1 MKNKR
6 WLLSLIMVAII
17 ATGCTGCSVKN
28 QEKRLSALGS
38 TTDNKKVNTLGN
50 TNGNLANEGKV
61 ASQGNWIYFGAK
73 DGLYKSK
80 ADGSQKQKL
89 CEGYKGS
96 SVYWINVVDDW
107 VYFASIGLYK
117 VKTDGSNYQQIDSQ
131 DLRGVHVI
139 GDWIYYGSEYKMK
152 TDGFGKE
159 KLDTR
164 NAAAGY
170 TINIVDDWIYFFDKD
185 KENNNGIFKMKT
197 DGSNKQKILSGRA
210 DYMIVDGNWIYYVNY
225 KDNSLYKMS
234 LDGTDNELLLKG
246 NISNLNIV
254 DDWIYYNGDYNDK
267 PSLCKIKT
275 NGSDN
280 QLICHDNAVNINI
293 IDGWI
298 YYEIKDDNFN
308 TIYKI
313 KIDGSDKQVFF
324 KGTDITEDKN
334 VKKEQDMSE
343 EEIMKQLDES
353 VKRSEEKALLEES
366 GQDGTKEYNALS
378 LSKNN
383 IDSSSKPKGAWVYKL
398 KIENN
403 NLIVWGSLDCNSQG
417 SSQIK
422 HLKDQKRIF
431 KLSDNVDLGLDWVGN
446 EDKQI
451 KYFNDN
457 GQNMNSE
464 AFFFRTIKG
473 KVTYLTF
480 AG

>member
-28 QEKRLSALGS
+28 QEKKLSALGS
-38 TTDNKKVNTLGN
+38 TTNNKIVNTLGN

-61 ASQGNWIYFGAK
+61 AVQGNWIYFGAK

-80 ADGSQKQKL
+80 ADGSEKQKL

-131 DLRGVHVI
+131 DLRGVHII

-152 TDGFGKE
+152 TDGSGKE

-170 TINIVDDWIYFFDKD
+170 TINIVDDWVYFFDKD

-210 DYMIVDGNWIYYVNY
+210 DYMIVDGNWIYYVKY

-246 NISNLNIV
+246 NIRNLNIV
-254 DDWIYYNGDYNDK
+254 D
-267 PSLCKIKT
+267 
-275 NGSDN
+275 
-280 QLICHDNAVNINI
+280 
-293 IDGWI
+293 GWI
-298 YYEIKDDNFN
+298 YYQIKDDNFN

-324 KGTDITEDKN
+324 KGTNITEDKN
-334 VKKEQDMSE
+334 VKKEQDMSQ

-383 IDSSSKPKGAWVYKL
+383 IDSSSTPKGAWVYKL

-431 KLSDNVDLGLDWVGN
+431 KLSDNVDLGVDWVGN
-446 EDKQI
+446 RDKQI
-451 KYFNDN
+451 EYFNDN

-464 AFFFRTIKG
+464 AFFFRTING